1 MDTFNTYCINEAH
14 DNLVRIKA
22 ELRVDTATY
31 WAVQER
37 LSGVYDG
44 DTDAQYDD
52 MMKQFGALSA
62 INCGHTLIKSIKAD
76 IKNMEAEDAIHRD
89 AQLDAQGLKHEEW
102 LEASMSAKRDMFN
115 TARAKG
121 VSILAWKDTD
131 FHDEH
136 YYIVMAQ
143 NHKLE
148 FVTWTWANGGFHHGH
163 YFNKSEILAWEDYEE
178 RT

>member
-1 MDTFNTYCINEAH
+1 MDTFNTHCIKEAQ
-14 DNLVRIKA
+14 DNLARIKA
-22 ELRVDTATY
+22 ELRLDNANY
-31 WAVQER
+31 WEVQER

-52 MMKQFGALSA
+52 MMLQKLYLVA
-62 INCGHTLIKSIKAD
+62 ISSKRDVIKDIKAD

-102 LEASMSAKRDMFN
+102 LEASMAAQRDMFN

-121 VSILAWKDTD
+121 IAIMSWKDTD
-131 FHDEH
+131 FHDDHH
-136 YYIVMAQ
+136 YVVMAQ
-143 NHKLE
+143 NDKLE
-148 FVTWTWANGGFHHGH
+148 FVTWTWANGGFHNGH
-163 YFNKSEILAWEDYEE
+163 YYNDDEIAAWTDYQE

>member
-44 DTDAQYDD
+44 DTDTQYDD